1 MTKQATVENDQPV
14 NPVGNTL
21 PITLNITL
29 EEANLILVGLGEL
42 KHSIV
47 APLVEK
53 IKAQGETQVLQ
64 SKAEPT
70 SKLLNSLME
79 RV

>member
-1 MTKQATVENDQPV
+1 MTDAPVNQPV

-21 PITLNITL
+21 PITLNLTL
-29 EEANLILVGLGEL
+29 EETNLILVGLGEL

-64 SKAEPT
+64 SKETPT
-70 SKLLNSLME
+70 SKLLDSLME
-79 RV
+79 RI

>member
-1 MTKQATVENDQPV
+1 MTDAPTDQPV

-21 PITLNITL
+21 PITLNLTL

-47 APLVEK
+47 AGLIDK
-53 IKAQGETQVLQ
+53 IKSQGEAQVLQ
-64 SKAEPT
+64 SKEAPT

-79 RV
+79 RI